1 MSDFDNNEN
10 SGAGTPPPPPPS
22 IPPQAPYPPNMGG
35 IPPYPPPHYQR
46 PSSGSR
52 WWVPVVIILGAIGL
66 FIFTI
71 IAFFTYAGSKIADLN
86 FESAEETSVIDEK
99 SVLYLTY
106 SNGAAEYTK
115 ENPFSAF
122 SGKKSKSSFL
132 STLSAIERAS
142 EDDDISGI
150 YLKPKGRIPLPRALE
165 LNEAVKDFKES
176 GKFVYAFIEYG
187 DENTYLSALPA
198 DSIFM
203 PREGLLEMNGYGINA
218 MFMKGMFKKLGVEFH
233 VEQFE
238 DFKSA
243 GEQMSRTSFSDSAR
257 YQLQVLLDQRF
268 DALLS
273 EISEHR
279 NMSKEFV
286 REVMARGVFTADS
299 IMELGF
305 IDAYSTESNFKD
317 FMEIKLFG
325 EVSKADDDDDEDE
338 DEHSHGDEENNKLK
352 LISASKYMASG
363 PSSSREIAD
372 DDKQIAIIY
381 GTGPIYS
388 GKGKSGFNLGDDPY
402 EIRSGKYIEYLKK
415 AREDDD
421 VKVIVLRI
429 DSPGGSV
436 IASDEI
442 WEEIQKTKK
451 VKPVIASMSSVAA
464 SGGYYMAMACD
475 KIIAHP
481 ETITGSIGV
490 ILQIPNLSGIA
501 NMVGITADTIS
512 TGPAAQFL
520 NGMYPYTKSDLSK
533 LRLLSSGIYRRF
545 VSKMAESRGK
555 TFDEARALAKGRVW
569 TGRDAKDRG
578 LVDELGGMKRT
589 LEIAKEMIGVD
600 PKKLVSLRTFPEKK
614 DSFEELIKSFL
625 GEEDVEI
632 SSSIAESLGLNPVEL
647 LASWNG
653 LSDEQ
658 KAQLKYAASLFE
670 MTKTEKAIVALPGNA
685 FMIGQF

>member
-1 MSDFDNNEN
+1 MD
-10 SGAGTPPPPPPS
+10 A
-22 IPPQAPYPPNMGG
+22 
-35 IPPYPPPHYQR
+35 
-46 PSSGSR
+46 
-52 WWVPVVIILGAIGL
+52 
-66 FIFTI
+66 
-71 IAFFTYAGSKIADLN
+71 
-86 FESAEETSVIDEK
+86 K

-106 SNGAAEYTK
+106 SNGASEYTK
-115 ENPFSAF
+115 ENPFAAF

-150 YLKPKGRIPLPRALE
+150 YLKPMGRIPLPRVLE
-165 LNEAVKDFKES
+165 LNEAIKDFKES

-203 PREGLLEMNGYGINA
+203 PREGLLEMNGYGISS
-218 MFMKGMFKKLGVEFH
+218 MFMKGMFKKLGIEFH

-243 GEQMSRTSFSDSAR
+243 GESMSRTSFSDSAR

-273 EISEHR
+273 EIATNR
-279 NMSKEFV
+279 DMSKEFV
-286 REVMARGVFTADS
+286 RDVMARGVFTADS

-317 FMEIKLFG
+317 FLEIKLFG
-325 EVSKADDDDDEDE
+325 EVSKASDDDEDHDGE
-338 DEHSHGDEENNKLK
+338 EKDDDEHSHGDKEDNELH
-352 LISASKYMASG
+352 LISASKYMASS
-363 PSSSREIAD
+363 PTSSRELAEE
-372 DDKQIAIIY
+372 DKEIAIIY

-388 GKGKSGFNLGDDPY
+388 GKGKSGFNFGDDPY

-421 VKVIVLRI
+421 VKIIVLRI

-501 NMVGITADTIS
+501 DMVGITADTIS

-520 NGMYPYTKSDLSK
+520 NTMYPYTKNDLGK

-569 TGRDAKDRG
+569 TGRDAKEHG

-600 PKKLVSLRTFPEKK
+600 PKKLVHLRTFPEKK